1 LEGKLYYDWVVT
13 TAFYSSIHLV
23 EDKLLPIDI
32 NGVNCGDILSVKRCY
47 RIPGRHA
54 ARERL
59 VIDNMDIEIA
69 IKYKWLDDRSR
80 YARYVTYKINAGEA
94 NKANQ
99 YLKDIYNKCV

>member
-1 LEGKLYYDWVVT
+1 
-13 TAFYSSIHLV
+13 
-23 EDKLLPIDI
+23 
-32 NGVNCGDILSVKRCY
+32 
-47 RIPGRHA
+47 
-54 ARERL
+54 
-59 VIDNMDIEIA
+59 MDIEIA